1 MGKTTVPVDMV
12 FSDRLSKAQKMII
25 LLRDHPEIRNSY
37 ELIVSEWRKKYPLH
51 KAKDQSINRIIR
63 FVQCDL
69 GVYPASDEVRRYRR
83 STHLRIV
90 NEARRLKTQRKIEKV
105 KAVRSFFSKLIF
117 WK

>member
-1 MGKTTVPVDMV
+1 MGKTTVAVDMV
-12 FSDRLSKAQKMII
+12 FSDKLGKLQKMII

-51 KAKDQSINRIIR
+51 TAKDETIKRVIR

-69 GVYPASDEVRRYRR
+69 GIYPASDEVRAYRR
-83 STHLRIV
+83 QAHLKIV
-90 NEARRLKTQRKIEKV
+90 KEKRRK
-105 KAVRSFFSKLIF
+105 SFFEKLLF